1 MLRLGLLASGH
12 AAGVGGGEAAGL
24 ALRDVPALCRSI
36 SGELGT
42 QRAKKFAKSLEAHGG
57 EERGAN
63 LELASAA
70 AAAAVRRIAHVGM
83 IIMIVNN
90 AWRLMASCEGGEDWL
105 GSSGR
110 ALDMVMR
117 DGLSN

>member
-24 ALRDVPALCRSI
+24 ALRDVLAFGRSI

-42 QRAKKFAKSLEAHGG
+42 QRAKSSPRVWKRT

-63 LELASAA
+63 LELASAAA

-90 AWRLMASCEGGEDWL
+90 ASRLMASCEGGEDWL